1 MGDFEASA
9 LAEVESTVKYHPNNS
24 SILILSFE
32 ARQLTVPDGQFDW
45 GGSLLKCNDG
55 AQWSSQVGRQSTL
68 ECKGIRWLNCETDRS
83 IRYESRA

>member
-9 LAEVESTVKYHPNNS
+9 LAEVESSVKYHPVNS
-24 SILILSFE
+24 SILFLSFDP
-32 ARQLTVPDGQFDW
+32 RQLTVQDGRFDW

-55 AQWSSQVGRQSTL
+55 APWSPQAGRQSTV
-68 ECKGIRWLNCETDRS
+68 ECKGIRRLNCETDRS